1 MQLNKN
7 KLQVL
12 LYFNNTGL
20 LSVLLLS
27 VFCVLFLNHEIQTI
41 NYVQVPKNIIVF
53 VLFYLLYKSKT
64 TNFLS
69 IVYFLSRYI

>member
-27 VFCVLFLNHEIQTI
+27 VFCVLFFLNHEIQTI
-41 NYVQVPKNIIVF
+41 CTSAKKHNCFCF
-53 VLFYLLYKSKT
+53 VLFTLQIQNNK
-64 TNFLS
+64 FP
-69 IVYFLSRYI
+69 

>member
-27 VFCVLFLNHEIQTI
+27 VFCVLFFKPWNPNNMCLNFTSAKKHECFC
-41 NYVQVPKNIIVF
+41 F
-53 VLFYLLYKSKT
+53 VLFTLQIQNNK
-64 TNFLS
+64 FP
-69 IVYFLSRYI
+69 